1 MTSRLDVR
9 RVRLERNWLPV
20 LMSAD
25 RSIYEAQAMEKDN
38 LSKFVKDAARWPI
51 FDRTVQVVKER
62 NQDISPEILETMID
76 DAVREVRAE
85 CHPINGE

>member
-51 FDRTVQVVKER
+51 FDRTVQIIKER
-62 NQDISPEILETMID
+62 NQDISPEILEAMID
-76 DAVREVRAE
+76 NAVREVRMD
-85 CHPINGE
+85 CKVILG